1 MTTFILSVSVALVVS
16 ALCSLMESV
25 LLSLTP
31 AQLADISKKSPAIGA
46 IWQRFKSN
54 IERPISVI
62 LTLNTTAHTIG
73 AAVAG
78 ASFSEIVGTQWL
90 WVFSLLFTF
99 AMLQYTEILPK
110 TVGVRFNLKIAYWM
124 ARPLA
129 WMVRIFSPLITLIRL
144 INRPFEPPAQG
155 PKKPATLDE
164 LTFVASLARS
174 MHEIDSGQEKIIVGA
189 TRLSK
194 MNVESVMIAIDDV
207 AMISSSLSIAEAVVV
222 AHIDAHTRFPIY
234 QDDDRS
240 QIIGYVNFKELIAH
254 LRLNPHA
261 QDLVGIIRPISFCKT
276 TDSVP
281 ELLSEFTGKHEHIAI
296 VRNESDD
303 VVGFVTLEDI
313 VEELV
318 GELEDEFDRLP
329 RSIHRLEGDVWLVGG
344 GVPVGQVFQ
353 RLEVDDTQLSHPQQ
367 SIAAWLEPL
376 IQRAKLAV
384 LMNEQNDLTRLG
396 RFSFGNTTATGEPDP
411 TVANDPAPFDLKA
424 LDELEYHGLH
434 FQVRRVRRKRVFEV
448 AVSRR
453 SRLEEDQPDHTD
465 QTSESALS
473 RIYAAPG
480 SIQDSFGD
488 QNVSIDDSCIL

>member
-31 AQLADISKKSPAIGA
+31 AQLADISKKSPSIGK

-78 ASFSEIVGTQWL
+78 ASFSEIVGVQWL

-110 TVGVRFNLKIAYWM
+110 TVGVRFNQKIAYWM
-124 ARPLA
+124 ARPLD
-129 WMVRIFSPLITLIRL
+129 WMIFVFSPIITLIRL
-144 INRPFEPPAQG
+144 INRPFEPRTKG
-155 PKKPATLDE
+155 PQKPATLDE
-164 LTFVASLARS
+164 LTFVAALARS

-194 MNVESVMIAIDDV
+194 KTVAQVMIPIDDV
-207 AMISSSLSIAEAVVV
+207 AMISSALSIAEAVVV
-222 AHIDAHTRFPIY
+222 AHIDAHTRFPVY
-234 QDDDRS
+234 QGDDRS
-240 QIIGYVNFKELIAH
+240 QVIGYVNFKEIIGY

-261 QDLVGIIRPISFCKT
+261 QDLVGVIRPIPFCKT

-296 VRNESDD
+296 VCNESDS

-329 RSIHRLEGDVWLVGG
+329 RSIHRLEGDIWLIGG

-353 RLEVDDTQLSHPQQ
+353 RLDADDSHIDNPQQ
-367 SIAAWLEPL
+367 SIAAWLEPQ
-376 IQRAKLAV
+376 IERAKLAV
-384 LMNEQNDLTRLG
+384 LTDRKDESAQHSH
-396 RFSFGNTTATGEPDP
+396 FSSGDTTAEGEPDL
-411 TVANDPAPFDLKA
+411 TVANGPTPCELKA
-424 LDELEYHGLH
+424 LDELECRGLH
-434 FQVRRVRRKRVFEV
+434 FQIRRVRRKRIFEV

-453 SRLEEDQPDHTD
+453 SRLEEKQSDHTD
-465 QTSESALS
+465 QASESALS

-480 SIQDSFGD
+480 TIQDSLGD
-488 QNVSIDDSCIL
+488 QNISIDDSRIL